1 MGYLLPMRR
10 QGAKAGIWGGSRG
23 PERDAAS
30 GQLTLAT
37 LVVGEARG
45 LSEHLHTPQSLP
57 LFLRYPP
64 SLSAR
69 KTGEKTASG
78 PKVGWKE

>member
-1 MGYLLPMRR
+1 MAAREPTPREEGTEKVGCLVPMRR
-10 QGAKAGIWGGSRG
+10 QGAKAGIWVVSRG
-23 PERDAAS
+23 PEWDAAS

-57 LFLRYPP
+57 LF
-64 SLSAR
+64 
-69 KTGEKTASG
+69 
-78 PKVGWKE
+78 